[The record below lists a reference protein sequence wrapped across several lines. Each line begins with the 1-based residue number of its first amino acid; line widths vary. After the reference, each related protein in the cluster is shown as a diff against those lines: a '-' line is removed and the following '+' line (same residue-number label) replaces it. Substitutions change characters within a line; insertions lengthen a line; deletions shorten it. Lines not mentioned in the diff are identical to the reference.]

1 MTAVDEP
8 LGESTSMTTRE
19 QGLRFLL
26 VGAFNTAF
34 GFALF
39 ALLLHLAGDHVHYL
53 VVLCFAMVIA
63 VLVAFTAYRLFVFQV
78 RGNVL
83 RDLARFSLVY
93 VGVLAAN
100 AIALPLLVE
109 VARLPILSAQAII
122 VVATVIANF
131 LLHRSFSF
139 RR

>member
-8 LGESTSMTTRE
+8 LSGRE
-19 QGLRFLL
+19 QGLRFLI

-34 GFALF
+34 GFLLF
-39 ALLLHLAGDHVHYL
+39 ALMLHLAGDRVHYL
-53 VVLCFAMVIA
+53 VVLVVAMVIA
-63 VLVAFTAYRLFVFQV
+63 VLVAFAAYRTFVFRV

-83 RDLARFSLVY
+83 RDLGRFSLVY
-93 VGVLAAN
+93 AGVLAAN
-100 AIALPLLVE
+100 VIALPLLVE
-109 VARLPILSAQAII
+109 VAGLPILIAQAI
-122 VVATVIANF
+122 VVVGTVVVNF

>member
-1 MTAVDEP
+1 MTAVRDP
-8 LGESTSMTTRE
+8 LSGRE

-39 ALLLHLAGDHVHYL
+39 ALMLHLAGDHVHYL
-53 VVLCFAMVIA
+53 VVLVFAMIIA
-63 VLVAFTAYRLFVFQV
+63 VLVAFAAYRTYVFRV

-83 RDLARFSLVY
+83 RDLGRFSLVY

-100 AIALPLLVE
+100 AILLPLLVE
-109 VARLPILSAQAII
+109 VAGLPVLTAQAIV
-122 VVATVIANF
+122 VVATVITNF
-131 LLHRSFSF
+131 VLHRSFSF

>member
-1 MTAVDEP
+1 MTAIDEP
-8 LGESTSMTTRE
+8 LSGRE

-34 GFALF
+34 GFLLF
-39 ALLLHLAGDHVHYL
+39 AVMLHLAGDSVHYL
-53 VVLCFAMVIA
+53 VVLVLAMIIA
-63 VLVAFTAYRLFVFQV
+63 VLVAFTAYRAFVFWV
-78 RGNVL
+78 RGHVL
-83 RDLARFSLVY
+83 RDLGRFSLVY

-100 AIALPLLVE
+100 VIALPLLVE
-109 VARLPILSAQAII
+109 VAGLPVLTAQALI
-122 VVATVIANF
+122 VAGTVVANF

>member
-8 LGESTSMTTRE
+8 LSGRE
-19 QGLRFLL
+19 QGLRFLI

-34 GFALF
+34 GFLLF
-39 ALLLHLAGDHVHYL
+39 ALMLHLAGDRVHYL
-53 VVLCFAMVIA
+53 VVLVVAMIIA
-63 VLVAFTAYRLFVFQV
+63 VLVAFAAYRTFVFRV

-83 RDLARFSLVY
+83 RDLGRFSLVY
-93 VGVLAAN
+93 AGVLAAN
-100 AIALPLLVE
+100 VIALPLLVE
-109 VARLPILSAQAII
+109 VAGLPILIAQAI
-122 VVATVIANF
+122 VVVGTVVVNF

>member
-1 MTAVDEP
+1 VSGRA
-8 LGESTSMTTRE
+8 
-19 QGLRFLL
+19 QGLRFLI

-34 GFALF
+34 GFLLF
-39 ALLLHLAGDHVHYL
+39 ALMLHLAGDHVHYL
-53 VVLCFAMVIA
+53 VVLVFATIIA
-63 VLVAFTAYRLFVFQV
+63 VLVAFAAYRTFVFRV

-83 RDLARFSLVY
+83 RDLGRFSLVY

-100 AIALPLLVE
+100 VIVLPLLVE
-109 VARLPILSAQAII
+109 VAGLPILTAQAIV
-122 VVATVIANF
+122 VVAAVVASF

>member
-8 LGESTSMTTRE
+8 LSGRE
-19 QGLRFLL
+19 QGLRFLI

-34 GFALF
+34 GFLLF
-39 ALLLHLAGDHVHYL
+39 ALMLHLAGDRVHYL
-53 VVLCFAMVIA
+53 VVLVVAMVIA
-63 VLVAFTAYRLFVFQV
+63 VLVAFAAYRTFVFRV
-78 RGNVL
+78 RGHVL
-83 RDLARFSLVY
+83 RDLGRFSLVY

-100 AIALPLLVE
+100 VIALPLLVE
-109 VARLPILSAQAII
+109 VAGLAVLTAQAI
-122 VVATVIANF
+122 VVVGTVITNF

>member
-1 MTAVDEP
+1 MS
-8 LGESTSMTTRE
+8 GRE
-19 QGLRFLL
+19 QGLRFLI

-34 GFALF
+34 GFGLF
-39 ALLLHLAGDHVHYL
+39 ALMLHLAGDEVHYL
-53 VVLCFAMVIA
+53 VVLVFAMIVA
-63 VLVAFTAYRLFVFQV
+63 VLVAFAAYRTFVFRV

-83 RDLARFSLVY
+83 RDLGRFSLVY

-100 AIALPLLVE
+100 VIALPLLVE
-109 VARLPILSAQAII
+109 VAGLPILIAQAII
-122 VVATVIANF
+122 VVGTVVANF

>member
-8 LGESTSMTTRE
+8 LRESTSMTTRE

>member
-1 MTAVDEP
+1 VSGRT
-8 LGESTSMTTRE
+8 
-19 QGLRFLL
+19 QGLRFLI

-34 GFALF
+34 GFLLF
-39 ALLLHLAGDHVHYL
+39 ALMLRFAGDQVHYL
-53 VVLCFAMVIA
+53 VVLVFAMIIA
-63 VLVAFTAYRLFVFQV
+63 VLVAFAAYRTFVFRV

-83 RDLARFSLVY
+83 RDLGRFSLVY
-93 VGVLAAN
+93 IGVRAAN

-109 VARLPILSAQAII
+109 VAGLPILSAQAI
-122 VVATVIANF
+122 VVVCTVIASF

>member
-8 LGESTSMTTRE
+8 LRDARSMTTRE

-39 ALLLHLAGDHVHYL
+39 AVLLHLAGDRVHYL

-63 VLVAFTAYRLFVFQV
+63 VLVAFTAYRLFVFKV

-93 VGVLAAN
+93 VGVLAGN

-109 VARLPILSAQAII
+109 VAGLPILSAQAII